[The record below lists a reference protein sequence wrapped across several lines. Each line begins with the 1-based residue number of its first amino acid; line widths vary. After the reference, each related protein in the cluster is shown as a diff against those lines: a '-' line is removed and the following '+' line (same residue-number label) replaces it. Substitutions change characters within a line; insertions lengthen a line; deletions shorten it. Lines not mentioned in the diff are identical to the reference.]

1 MGIMAINLAG
11 LHLDVAELAVLLIF
25 GIPIVGIL
33 CGTIVELAKMLR
45 RGEGR
50 RAGAQSEEETRLIQ
64 QMHRQLERMEERI
77 EALETILIER
87 EREEAH
93 Q

>member
-45 RGEGR
+45 RSEGHH
-50 RAGAQSEEETRLIQ
+50 GGVQSAEETRLMQ